1 MIEAV
6 VFDLDGVLVDSE
18 QLWDQARRQVATEH
32 AGRWREEAT
41 AAMQGMSSPEWSAY
55 MRDTLGVRLRR
66 EEISDLVV
74 QSLIDH
80 YERHLPLL
88 PGAVEAVRRLGSRWP
103 LAVASSANRQVIDTV
118 LDLAGLRDMFQITVS
133 SEEVPR
139 GKPWPDVYLE
149 AAHRLGCPPESCV
162 AVEDSA
168 NGVRSAVAAGLRT
181 VAVPNPEYPLGE
193 DVLLQADLTVTSL
206 TDITVDMIDRFDDRR
221 GGRFERRLDE
231 EEIESF
237 PASDPHS
244 DWAGPPD

>member
-18 QLWDQARRQVATEH
+18 QLWDQARRQVAAEH
-32 AGRWREEAT
+32 AGRWRDEAT
-41 AAMQGMSSPEWSAY
+41 TAMQGMSSPEWSGY
-55 MRDTLGVRLRR
+55 MRDALGVSLPQ
-66 EEISDLVV
+66 EEIADLVV
-74 QSLIDH
+74 RRLLDH
-80 YERHLPLL
+80 YTQHLPLL
-88 PGAVEAVRRLGSRWP
+88 PGAVGAVRRIGSKWP

-118 LDLAGLRDMFQITVS
+118 LDLSGLRDMFQITVS

-149 AAHRLGCPPESCV
+149 AARRLGCPPESCV

-181 VAVPNPEYPLGE
+181 VAVPNPEGPPGV
-193 DVLLQADLTVTSL
+193 DVLRQADLTVASL
-206 TDITVDMIDRFDDRR
+206 LDITVEMIDRLDDRR
-221 GGRFERRLDE
+221 GRFERRLDE

-244 DWAGPPD
+244 DWAGPPS

>member
-1 MIEAV
+1 
-6 VFDLDGVLVDSE
+6 
-18 QLWDQARRQVATEH
+18 
-32 AGRWREEAT
+32 
-41 AAMQGMSSPEWSAY
+41 MQGMSSPEWSAY
-55 MRDTLGVRLRR
+55 MRDTLGVSLQQY
-66 EEISDLVV
+66 EISDLVV
-74 QSLIDH
+74 RRLLDH
-80 YERHLPLL
+80 YKQHLPLL
-88 PGAVEAVRRLGSRWP
+88 PGAVDAVRRLGSRWP

-118 LDLAGLRDMFQITVS
+118 LELSGLRDMFQITVS

-181 VAVPNPEYPLGE
+181 VAVPSPEYPLGV
-193 DVLLQADLTVTSL
+193 DVLRRADLTVTSL
-206 TDITVDMIDRFDDRR
+206 TDITVDMIDRLDDRR
-221 GGRFERRLDE
+221 GWSERRLDE

-244 DWAGPPD
+244 DWAGPSS